1 MPRRHHVL
9 ARLVPLLQ
17 RCNAQMTGN
26 ISHARLPRFMAVPS
40 TSRQTPW
47 ESTSRRVNQP
57 ETVSD
62 AVHQGDI
69 HWNTSFWPNVDGRV
83 KRLAS
88 ETNPQTLGSGFS
100 VFAPPSCTS
109 SMC

>member
-1 MPRRHHVL
+1 MSQSEGP
-9 ARLVPLLQ
+9 LVSFL
-17 RCNAQMTGN
+17 
-26 ISHARLPRFMAVPS
+26 
-40 TSRQTPW
+40 
-47 ESTSRRVNQP
+47 E
-57 ETVSD
+57 SD

-69 HWNTSFWPNVDGRV
+69 HWSTSFWPNVDGRV

-109 SMC
+109 SMCITDEAYRNTIAAW